1 MFDNCTPS
9 ARGTIRTPVSVV
21 ARPRVSELHHSR
33 ILKEKIQTGLGR
45 LERLDLIDDLLRL
58 LGVLNTRFVT
68 DFINTDQNIFQSVGS
83 GTLLL
88 AHLNFSVAVTAKIDE
103 IGKLVRLF
111 IRVKGFVRYYVMNIF
126 PIPST

>member
-45 LERLDLIDDLLRL
+45 LERLDLIDNLLRI
-58 LGVLNTRFVT
+58 LGVF
-68 DFINTDQNIFQSVGS
+68 
-83 GTLLL
+83 
-88 AHLNFSVAVTAKIDE
+88 DE
-103 IGKLVRLF
+103 REDVLR
-111 IRVKGFVRYYVMNIF
+111 
-126 PIPST
+126 PS